1 MNLFF
6 YFIINRMS
14 EELMMKYFVSTDK
27 SQLEEIRRRE
37 FERRLSK
44 LRCNI
49 QSKVLDWSNNNV
61 VNKIKAVINELNDF
75 LITLPPGV
83 FDKKSE

>member
-1 MNLFF
+1 
-6 YFIINRMS
+6 MS
-14 EELMMKYFVSTDK
+14 EELMMKYFVSTEK

-49 QSKVLDWSNNNV
+49 QSKVLDWSNDDV

>member
-1 MNLFF
+1 
-6 YFIINRMS
+6 MS

>member
-1 MNLFF
+1 
-6 YFIINRMS
+6 MS
-14 EELMMKYFVSTDK
+14 EELMIKYFVCTDK

-49 QSKVLDWSNNNV
+49 QSKVLDWSNDDV
-61 VNKIKAVINELNDF
+61 VN
-75 LITLPPGV
+75 
-83 FDKKSE
+83 

>member
-1 MNLFF
+1 
-6 YFIINRMS
+6 MS
-14 EELMMKYFVSTDK
+14 EELMMKYFVCTDK
-27 SQLEEIRRRE
+27 SQLEEIRRLE

-49 QSKVLDWSNNNV
+49 QSKVLYWSNDDV

>member
-1 MNLFF
+1 
-6 YFIINRMS
+6 MS
-14 EELMMKYFVSTDK
+14 EELMMKYFVCTDK

-49 QSKVLDWSNNNV
+49 QSKVLDWSNDDV

>member
-1 MNLFF
+1 
-6 YFIINRMS
+6 MS
-14 EELMMKYFVSTDK
+14 EKMSDVETVMKYFVCTDK

-49 QSKVLDWSNNNV
+49 QSKVLYWSNDDV
-61 VNKIKAVINELNDF
+61 VNKINELNDF
-75 LITLPPGV
+75 LNSLSPGV

>member
-1 MNLFF
+1 
-6 YFIINRMS
+6 MS

-49 QSKVLDWSNNNV
+49 QSKVLDWSNDDV

>member
-1 MNLFF
+1 
-6 YFIINRMS
+6 MS
-14 EELMMKYFVSTDK
+14 EELMMKYFVCTDK

>member
-1 MNLFF
+1 MN
-6 YFIINRMS
+6 

-75 LITLPPGV
+75 LNCLPPGV
-83 FDKKSE
+83 FDKKVSK

>member
-1 MNLFF
+1 
-6 YFIINRMS
+6 MS
-14 EELMMKYFVSTDK
+14 EELMIKYFVCTDK

>member
-1 MNLFF
+1 
-6 YFIINRMS
+6 MS
-14 EELMMKYFVSTDK
+14 EELMMKYFVCTDK

-49 QSKVLDWSNNNV
+49 QSKVLDWSNDDV

-75 LITLPPGV
+75 LITLPPGI

>member
-1 MNLFF
+1 
-6 YFIINRMS
+6 MS

-83 FDKKSE
+83 FDNKSE

>member
-1 MNLFF
+1 
-6 YFIINRMS
+6 MS
-14 EELMMKYFVSTDK
+14 GIETVMKYFVCTDE

-37 FERRLSK
+37 FRIRLNK
-44 LRCNI
+44 LRNDI
-49 QSKVLDWSNNNV
+49 QAKLILIDDIDV
-61 VNKIKAVINELNDF
+61 VANIKAVINELNDF

>member
-1 MNLFF
+1 
-6 YFIINRMS
+6 MS
-14 EELMMKYFVSTDK
+14 EELMIKYFVCTDK

-49 QSKVLDWSNNNV
+49 QSKVLYWSNDDV
-61 VNKIKAVINELNDF
+61 VNKIKVVINELNDF

>member
-1 MNLFF
+1 
-6 YFIINRMS
+6 MS

-83 FDKKSE
+83 FD